1 MQKFSIRQS
10 YHFFI
15 NLPKN
20 SKKSTHHKPKG
31 RFFRSLCFSR
41 EIICEFANQRDGSF
55 GLFAFS
61 CGYLWIC
68 VMAISC
74 DREWSSDCK
83 PNRPFGFNYPIPQF
97 YHFDS
102 PKVRERI
109 LYANFLQVNQ
119 DVKDM
124 IKEIPEFNKK

>member
-1 MQKFSIRQS
+1 MKLFVSLQ
-10 YHFFI
+10 
-15 NLPKN
+15 
-20 SKKSTHHKPKG
+20 TKG
-31 RFFRSLCFSR
+31 T
-41 EIICEFANQRDGSF
+41 NQRDGSF

>member
-1 MQKFSIRQS
+1 M
-10 YHFFI
+10 

-20 SKKSTHHKPKG
+20 PQKSTHHQPKVTKG
-31 RFFRSLCFSR
+31 TVLSVCLFFV
-41 EIICEFANQRDGSF
+41 ATKGTVF

-83 PNRPFGFNYPIPQF
+83 SNRPFGFNYPIPQF

>member
-1 MQKFSIRQS
+1 M
-10 YHFFI
+10 

-20 SKKSTHHKPKG
+20 PQKSTHHKPKVTKG
-31 RFFRSLCFSR
+31 TVLLVAVLFLVQLFVSLQTKGT
-41 EIICEFANQRDGSF
+41 NQRDGSF

>member
-1 MQKFSIRQS
+1 MVKRLQ
-10 YHFFI
+10 
-15 NLPKN
+15 
-20 SKKSTHHKPKG
+20 TKP
-31 RFFRSLCFSR
+31 SL
-41 EIICEFANQRDGSF
+41 
-55 GLFAFS
+55 
-61 CGYLWIC
+61 
-68 VMAISC
+68 
-74 DREWSSDCK
+74 WS
-83 PNRPFGFNYPIPQF
+83 IPQF

>member
-1 MQKFSIRQS
+1 M
-10 YHFFI
+10 

-20 SKKSTHHKPKG
+20 PQKSTHHQPKG
-31 RFFRSLCFSR
+31 RFFR
-41 EIICEFANQRDGSF
+41 FAFFCRDQRD